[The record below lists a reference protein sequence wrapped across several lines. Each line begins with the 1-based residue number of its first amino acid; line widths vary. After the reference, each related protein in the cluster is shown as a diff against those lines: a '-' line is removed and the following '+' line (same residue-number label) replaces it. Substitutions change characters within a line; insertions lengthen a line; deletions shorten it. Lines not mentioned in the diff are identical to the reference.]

1 MPVLIAPHNVDLT
14 IIKVLVDDKTKKHL
28 ESLGITINEIVRVIN
43 STDSSV
49 ILLIKDTRL
58 ALDMSIATKIFV
70 KEGNV

>member
-1 MPVLIAPHNVDLT
+1 MPVLIAPQNVDLT
-14 IIKVLVDDKTKKHL
+14 IIKVLVEEKTKKYL
-28 ESLGITINEIVRVIN
+28 ESLGLTINETVRVIN

-70 KEGNV
+70 KEGKV

>member
-1 MPVLIAPHNVDLT
+1 MPVLIAPQNVDLT

>member
-1 MPVLIAPHNVDLT
+1 MPVLIAPQNVDLT

-70 KEGNV
+70 KEGNA